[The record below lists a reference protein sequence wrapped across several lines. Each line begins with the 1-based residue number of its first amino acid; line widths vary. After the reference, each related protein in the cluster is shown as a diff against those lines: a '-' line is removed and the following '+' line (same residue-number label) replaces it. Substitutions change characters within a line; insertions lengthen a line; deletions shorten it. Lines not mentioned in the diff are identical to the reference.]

1 MNTVIE
7 IFKLQI
13 ELAKQMD
20 LGQILPSTAASKMGL
35 KAEQGLQDAIRTAA
49 LLCAAC
55 KEIGQPESDVIE
67 IDFGPTIEDEQ
78 S

>member
-55 KEIGQPESDVIE
+55 EEIGRPDKPAVK
-67 IDFGPTIEDEQ
+67 IDFGTVVDDE
-78 S
+78 